1 MKICTLPCNKSAFA
15 FLSFS
20 ASDGVGVKI
29 GETGDGAMASSSEPS
44 ESESK
49 EIAEFFDSGRDISQ
63 FWSLL
68 TKLKNSDYKLCLSTT
83 RQSNKREVL

>member
-1 MKICTLPCNKSAFA
+1 MASPGSKVPRTTQFGTSARNTLKLVNTLTLPCNKSAFA

-63 FWSLL
+63 F
-68 TKLKNSDYKLCLSTT
+68 
-83 RQSNKREVL
+83 